1 MASLKLKQDED
12 LQTYGTYLASVMR
25 LKNSSKWTFPSPS
38 TFIKIYLDST
48 LEEME

>member
-25 LKNSSKWTFPSPS
+25 LKNSSKWTFPSIS
-38 TFIKIYLDST
+38 IKIYLDST
-48 LEEME
+48 LEEMP